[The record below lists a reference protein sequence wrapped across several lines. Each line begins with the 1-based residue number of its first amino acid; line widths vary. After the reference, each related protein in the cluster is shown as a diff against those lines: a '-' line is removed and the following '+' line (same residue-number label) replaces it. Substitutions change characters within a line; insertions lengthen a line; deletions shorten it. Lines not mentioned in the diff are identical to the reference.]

1 MFCILN
7 GGEEALDLSSDQQ
20 LKRTR
25 HTQSAFLPSAEWYLI
40 SVVCG
45 FSALR
50 EEKPHTNDRD
60 VPMLLQAECASMRV
74 TAFVLKRR
82 KRMSDRSPASNALD
96 PWTILDTLPDYLAV
110 LDASGTIRYL
120 NAAWQQLFGAD
131 STLHI
136 GAGYLAGFEASFA
149 ASDIDV
155 MAVQA
160 GLREIV
166 AGARDRLELEFPYQT
181 DGQRR
186 WFAAVALPYLIGG
199 ERGTLVQH
207 REVTRRRQAEAQL
220 NESEAELRA
229 LFAAMTDLI
238 FVIDARG
245 RYLEIGPTS
254 SAQLGDGV
262 AALVGKTLH
271 ELLPAA
277 QANEFLHSI
286 QRALETRQTISI
298 RYSMIVNQAEQWFDA
313 TISPLQADRV
323 LWVARDITEIKQ
335 EEQRRQSQETIIN
348 QQASALIELST
359 PLIPISDHTLL
370 LPLVGAL
377 DSRRAQQ
384 VMETLLQ
391 GIAEHNAESV
401 ILDITGVPLVD
412 THVAGVLLR
421 AAQAA
426 RLLGT
431 RVMLTGIRPEVAQAI
446 VGLGVD
452 LSSIETRASLQDGIA
467 ATLGRARAAPSG
479 QADR

>member
-1 MFCILN
+1 M
-7 GGEEALDLSSDQQ
+7 
-20 LKRTR
+20 
-25 HTQSAFLPSAEWYLI
+25 P
-40 SVVCG
+40 
-45 FSALR
+45 
-50 EEKPHTNDRD
+50 
-60 VPMLLQAECASMRV
+60 
-74 TAFVLKRR
+74 
-82 KRMSDRSPASNALD
+82 DRSPASNALD
-96 PWTILDTLPDYLAV
+96 PWMILDTLPDYLAV
-110 LDASGTIRYL
+110 LDAGSTIRYL
-120 NAAWQQLFGAD
+120 NAAWQQLFSAD
-131 STLHI
+131 GTLRI
-136 GAGYLAGFEASFA
+136 GASYLAGFEASFA

-166 AGARDRLELEFPYQT
+166 AGERNRLELEFPYNT
-181 DGQRR
+181 NGQRR
-186 WFAAVALPYLIGG
+186 WFAAIALPYVIDG
-199 ERGTLVQH
+199 ERGTLIQH

-245 RYLEIGPTS
+245 RYLKIGPTS
-254 SAQLGDGV
+254 STQLGDGA
-262 AALVGKTLH
+262 AALIGKTFH

-277 QANEFLHSI
+277 QADEFLASV
-286 QRALETRQTISI
+286 QRSLENRQTISI
-298 RYSMIVNQAEQWFDA
+298 RYSMMVNRAEQWFA
-313 TISPLQADRV
+313 AAISPLQDDRV

-335 EEQRRQSQETIIN
+335 EEQRRQSQEAIIH
-348 QQASALIELST
+348 QQANALMELST

-377 DSRRAQQ
+377 DSQRAQQ

-391 GIAEHNAESV
+391 GIAEHTAESV

-412 THVAGVLLR
+412 THVAGMLLR
-421 AAQAA
+421 AAQAV
-426 RLLGT
+426 RLLGA

-467 ATLGRARAAPSG
+467 ATLGRR
-479 QADR
+479 